1 MSDVLNKMKTRRSI
15 RKFKSDMV
23 PQEVLDQIIEAGL
36 YAASGMGEQ
45 SPIIIQVTKK
55 ELRDEI
61 SKMMDDEKMGKYVEQ
76 LVYEEIIPSMDYP
89 EDMLKSFAKDVLERF
104 RNPYIKHYLLSILLN
119 STSKF
124 KARVLPSLL
133 QYANQKGELPTKI
146 VLSLACLLW
155 VYRDGVV
162 EGNIFHSS
170 RAKGEFDLQDDD
182 FALDILNGAWRTHGN
197 NTLEFAKAALRAEKI
212 WGMDLNEVPSLTEK
226 VAEEL
231 KVLVQGKLADRIT
244 EVVGG

>member
-1 MSDVLNKMKTRRSI
+1 MI
-15 RKFKSDMV
+15 EG
-23 PQEVLDQIIEAGL
+23 PQELAERLPFHKVGLDVIWTDD
-36 YAASGMGEQ
+36 Q
-45 SPIIIQVTKK
+45 SPYRNRKVRILNGAHTSCIP
-55 ELRDEI
+55 I
-61 SKMMDDEKMGKYVEQ
+61 SFLYGLDTVMEMMDDEKMGKYVEQ